1 MAKEIAG
8 RIFSTPEEAGVTPPT
23 EAEIAHARKLFDEF
37 QEQIDR
43 VPEADIPTEVS
54 SKFSTT
60 SQVPSTRDAQ
70 GVRPLAKTPSPTPT
84 QPQAGG

>member
-1 MAKEIAG
+1 VSKEVAG

-23 EAEIAHARKLFDEF
+23 DAEIAHARKLFDEF

-54 SKFSTT
+54 SKFFDDVSGTEYE
-60 SQVPSTRDAQ
+60 
-70 GVRPLAKTPSPTPT
+70 GRPRN
-84 QPQAGG
+84 